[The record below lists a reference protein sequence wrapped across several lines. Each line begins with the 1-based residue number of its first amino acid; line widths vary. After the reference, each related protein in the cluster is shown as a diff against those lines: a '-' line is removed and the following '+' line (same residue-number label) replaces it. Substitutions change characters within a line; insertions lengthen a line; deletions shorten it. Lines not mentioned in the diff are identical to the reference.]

1 LYPQSKGSDIR
12 KKPDNGVTIGR
23 RGFLKGAATGAG
35 AIFVNVPNA
44 VAGADTETS
53 VASTAV
59 PAPTAQQMARD
70 AGNVRP
76 AVVTGPT
83 VRKAGSD
90 LMVDTLKELGIEY
103 VAANPGS
110 SFEGLQE
117 SLVNYGDPPNTM
129 PEFITA
135 LHEESSVDM
144 AHGYGKAE
152 GRPMCALLHGTLGI
166 QHASMAIYQA
176 YYSGTPILLLAGRDD
191 HFIQAHTADDM
202 AAMVRSFT
210 KWDAQPTT
218 LVGCVEALR
227 EAYNQAITPPTGP
240 TLVILDT
247 ELQKEE
253 AAGLVVPTYKP
264 PAIQTIDAT
273 TAREIAKA
281 LVSAS
286 NPRLAVG
293 RLRTPQGVG
302 HAVELAELV
311 GASTSTYA
319 TFGPMSFPQ
328 RHPLC
333 GPGADQNYDFTLGL
347 EAGPADIGLVSRGI
361 NEQFATRDQMQIGF
375 GGLRSPRPGDAD
387 LQLPPDPGLIPRYAA
402 GSDVDRRLD
411 VDAEA
416 SLPLILEEAKRL
428 ISRGQQRTAEERRKR
443 HAEANLEAHV
453 QAVRKAVDDKRIG
466 WDASPVSTARIYAEL
481 WPLIKDEDW
490 CLASPSAFSGGHHSD
505 LWDHNNPYS
514 YLGGQGAAG
523 IGYGLGAS
531 TGAALAAKQRGRF
544 VINVQCDGDINYAPG
559 SLWTAVHHRLPML
572 TIMHNNRAWHQ
583 ELMFLEFMAGSRGR
597 GTDRAHIGSTLRD
610 PFIAYKKMAEAY
622 GMASEGPI
630 SDPSLLAAALARGV
644 ASVKNGEPYLID
656 VITQPR

>member
-1 LYPQSKGSDIR
+1 MLI
-12 KKPDNGVTIGR
+12 
-23 RGFLKGAATGAG
+23 
-35 AIFVNVPNA
+35 NVPKADARTDGGSHA
-44 VAGADTETS
+44 VGG
-53 VASTAV
+53 TA
-59 PAPTAQQMARD
+59 PAPTAQQITRD
-70 AGNVRP
+70 AGNARP
-76 AVVTGPT
+76 PVVPGPM

-90 LMVDTLKELGIEY
+90 VIVDTLKELGIEY

-152 GRPMCALLHGTLGI
+152 GRPMCVLLHGTLGI

-176 YYSGTPILLLAGRDD
+176 YYSGTPVLMIAGRDNN
-191 HFIQAHTADDM
+191 FIQPHTANDM

-210 KWDAQPTT
+210 KWDAQPTSV
-218 LVGCVEALR
+218 LGCVEAVR
-227 EAYNQAITPPTGP
+227 EAYNQAMTPPTGP
-240 TLVILDT
+240 ALVVFDT

-253 AAGLVVPTYKP
+253 AAELVVPKYQP
-264 PAIQTIDAT
+264 PNIPAIDTV
-273 TAREIAKA
+273 TAREIAQA
-281 LVSAS
+281 LIGAD

-293 RLRTPQGVG
+293 RFRTSVG
-302 HAVELAELV
+302 IEHAVELAELV
-311 GASTSTYA
+311 GASASTYA

-333 GPGADQNYDFTLGL
+333 GPGANADYDFTLGL
-347 EAGPADIGLVSRGI
+347 EAGPADIGLVGAGI
-361 NEQFATRDQMQIGF
+361 NTQFETRDDMEVGF
-375 GGLRSPRPGDAD
+375 GGLRPVVPGSTPGE
-387 LQLPPDPGLIPRYAA
+387 LPPDPSLIPRFAA
-402 GSDVDRRLD
+402 GADIGRRFD
-411 VDAEA
+411 IDAEA
-416 SLPLILEEAKRL
+416 SLPLIIEETRRL
-428 ISRGQQRTAEERRKR
+428 ISRSQRQTAQERIQR
-443 HAEANLEAHV
+443 HGAAHLAAH
-453 QAVRKAVDDKRIG
+453 QKAVRRAVDDKRIG

-481 WPLIKDEDW
+481 WPLIKNEDW
-490 CLASPSAFSGGHHSD
+490 CLASPTAFSSGHHRD
-505 LWDHNNPYS
+505 LWDHNKPYS

-559 SLWTAVHHRLPML
+559 ALWTAVHHQLPML
-572 TIMHNNRAWHQ
+572 TVMHNNRAWHQ

-597 GTDRAHIGSTLRD
+597 GTDRVHIGSTLRE
-610 PFIAYKKMAEAY
+610 PFIEYKKMAEAY

-630 SDPSLLAAALARGV
+630 SDPSQLAAALARGV
-644 ASVKNGEPYLID
+644 ASVKNGDPYLID